1 MIKIIENRRLWNVN
15 HKVEAISDTEIK
27 VTVDDK
33 EEIFDLSSLEDGEGY
48 ILEDS
53 LVLPYN
59 PISGIVKENGVIT
72 VTTFYDDPHKR
83 GFEADFKREGKKI
96 TDAVPLS
103 VVQQEEIR
111 KISALSVERN
121 YELLPQYKRDNIYAG
136 ETACEGYPD
145 YLKGEAGKLT
155 IAKMNKY
162 FRDKTKEVQSQ
173 ILKAKPKTDA
183 RSIGDPF
190 PKTAEEMLEILN
202 GK

>member
-1 MIKIIENRRLWNVN
+1 MIIIKENMRLHGLN

-33 EEIFDLSSLEDGEGY
+33 EEIFDLSSLEDGERY
-48 ILEDS
+48 FLEDS
-53 LVLPYN
+53 LILPYN

-83 GFEADFKREGKKI
+83 GFEADFKRESRKI
-96 TDAVPLS
+96 VDAVPFS
-103 VVQQEEIR
+103 TVQQEEIKR
-111 KISALSVERN
+111 ISALSVERN

-136 ETACEGYPD
+136 ETACDGYPD

-162 FRDKTKEVQSQ
+162 FRDKTKEVVSQ
-173 ILKAKPKTDA
+173 ILLTKTKTDA

>member
-33 EEIFDLSSLEDGEGY
+33 EEIFDLSSLEDGERY

-59 PISGIVKENGVIT
+59 PISGIIKENGVIT
-72 VTTFYDDPHKR
+72 VITFYDDPHKR
-83 GFEADFKREGKKI
+83 GFEADFKRESGKI
-96 TDAVPLS
+96 VDAVPLS

-173 ILKAKPKTDA
+173 ILKAKT
-183 RSIGDPF
+183 
-190 PKTAEEMLEILN
+190 
-202 GK
+202 

>member
-33 EEIFDLSSLEDGEGY
+33 EEIFDLSSLEDGERY

-59 PISGIVKENGVIT
+59 PISGITKENGVIT

-83 GFEADFKREGKKI
+83 GFEANFKRESKKI
-96 TDAVPLS
+96 IDAIPLS
-103 VVQQEEIR
+103 AVQQEEIKR
-111 KISALSVERN
+111 ISALSVERN

-136 ETACEGYPD
+136 ETACEGYPY
-145 YLKGEAGKLT
+145 YLRGEAGKLT

-173 ILKAKPKTDA
+173 ILKAKTKTEA
-183 RSIGDPF
+183 RTIGDPF

-202 GK
+202 G